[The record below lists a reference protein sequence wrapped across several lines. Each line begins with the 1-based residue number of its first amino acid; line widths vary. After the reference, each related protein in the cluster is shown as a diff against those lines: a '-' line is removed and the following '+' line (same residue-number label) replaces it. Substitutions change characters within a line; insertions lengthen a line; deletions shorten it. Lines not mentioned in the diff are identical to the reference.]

1 MASVSIAA
9 RESLRVS
16 TVCLVSSHDR
26 SPAVRKVHFLP
37 MRTRLT
43 PRVAYSTFSR
53 ANASFTS
60 TPSGSCLPSV
70 ASSSGSPAANSKA
83 SSSRNSSGRTTG
95 STAGAGSSFWT
106 IASFF
111 AVLGM
116 VSVSLCV
123 FLRVMRRSVSIR
135 ADALAHVNRRERLF
149 LMDFGDTLAH
159 QFERGGKRGC
169 KHRGRECRLHH
180 IADQEA
186 VDPRPVRRLPDQT
199 LERGARFGQRPDR
212 ALLEA
217 HARKQ
222 AALALRGIS
231 AEQIVERRRPFRP
244 LDLGNRLRRAAC
256 EYVAIELR
264 PSHQACRHLAER
276 FQPAQ
281 TVGQRQ
287 RHIFC
292 ARSFAGC
299 CFWQQQPRFQVSE
312 PGCHYQVIGGKFEP
326 HLPRRLDEAEI
337 LIGQRQDRNLGEIH
351 FLVARQRKQQIERA
365 LEALHVHDHGR
376 LGGAAVGAKS
386 PTKRGVEFVGG
397 HEFVI
402 RCDVGRSPATIWVKT
417 LRAASTS
424 NSSGADRT
432 VSAASARPAAAPV
445 SAGASLA
452 TAVISPSSPLQ
463 WSTTS
468 HPAANAARLRS
479 AIVPDSAPIETSSL
493 ISRPRNPINPRITSC
508 TIVTEVV
515 AGASGSMAENT
526 TWAVM
531 PSGREAKGRKA
542 AKSVDSRVARSVSTT
557 GNLAW
562 LSMLARPCPGRC
574 LSTGRTPPASRPCA
588 IAPAMAA
595 TLPGSVP

>member
-9 RESLRVS
+9 RDSLRVS
-16 TVCLVSSHDR
+16 TVCLVKSHDR

-43 PRVAYSTFSR
+43 PRVAYSALRR
-53 ANASFTS
+53 ASASFKS
-60 TPSGSCLPSV
+60 TPSGSCLASV

-83 SSSRNSSGRTTG
+83 SSSRNSSGRAAG
-95 STAGAGSSFWT
+95 STAGSSLWT

-312 PGCHYQVIGGKFEP
+312 PGRHHQIIGGKFEP
-326 HLPRRLDEAEI
+326 QLPRRLDESEI
-337 LIGQRQDRNLGEIH
+337 LIGQRQDRYFREIH
-351 FLVARQRKQQIERA
+351 FLLARQTKQQIVRA

-386 PTKRGVEFVGG
+386 PAKRGVEFVGV
-397 HEFVI
+397 HEPVI
-402 RCDVGRSPATIWVKT
+402 RCDVGRSPASIWVKT

-424 NSSGADRT
+424 NSSGADRAA
-432 VSAASARPAAAPV
+432 SAASARLAAAPV
-445 SAGASLA
+445 SSCACAA
-452 TAVISPSSPLQ
+452 TAVISPRSALQ

-468 HPAANAARLRS
+468 HPAASAARLRS
-479 AIVPDSAPIETSSL
+479 AIVPESAPIETSSL
-493 ISRPRNPINPRITSC
+493 ISKPWNPINPRITSC
-508 TIVTEVV
+508 TIVTDVV
-515 AGASGSMAENT
+515 AGATGSMAVNT
-526 TWAVM
+526 TCAVM
-531 PSGREAKGRKA
+531 PSGRPASGRNA
-542 AKSVDSRVARSVSTT
+542 AKSVASRVARSVSMI

-562 LSMLARPCPGRC
+562 LSAVARPWPGRC
-574 LSTGRTPPASRPCA
+574 LSTGRTPPACSPCA
-588 IAPAMAA
+588 IAAAIAA
-595 TLPGSVP
+595 TLPGSMP